1 MLATLMI
8 PDSGHASI
16 DGHDVVRERY
26 AVRRRIGVLS
36 DARGLYPRLTA
47 RENIRYYGALQGL
60 AGDALEARIDELVRA
75 LGIADIADRRAQGF
89 SQGER
94 MKVAIARALV
104 HDPQTILLDEPTNG
118 LDIMSIRALR
128 DLLRELRGAGKCL
141 LFSSHVMQEVSAL
154 CDSIVI
160 LGHGRVVA
168 TGTAA
173 ELVAQSGDAVARGRL
188 RAPARFRRRPRR
200 MTGTARAPNP
210 RSSRIAI
217 VARKEIV
224 DIFRDRRTMLVTLV
238 TAIVA
243 GPVLM
248 LLVLNLIARQADKV
262 RELTLPVVGIEHAP
276 ALAGIPRAPAGHA
289 DAGARRISRRRY
301 EAATSTSC
309 SRSTPAFAADVAQ
322 GKPGT
327 VRLAYDRS
335 RDRARAAIAEVEALL
350 RAFNREWGRGRLLL
364 RGIAPEVANPLNVES
379 RDLATPQ
386 SSGALVL
393 FLIAFYGLFAAVM
406 GGMAAALDT
415 TAGER
420 ERMSLEPL
428 LTTPVAPLE
437 LATGKW
443 LAVSLLNA
451 TAVVLTLTGFYLTLR
466 FAPLPAVGIPFL
478 FGLAEFGRF
487 VVALVPLIL
496 LMPAILLY
504 VGCRGRTFKEAQSN
518 LSVLLFARVAPPD
531 RADVPAEEGAGV
543 ADLDSGVGP
552 VRAAVARAARRSVA
566 VARVAAV
573 VRGSGAADAGAL
585 LAVARLFSRESLL
598 AGK

>member
-1 MLATLMI
+1 MT
-8 PDSGHASI
+8 G
-16 DGHDVVRERY
+16 
-26 AVRRRIGVLS
+26 
-36 DARGLYPRLTA
+36 DAR
-47 RENIRYYGALQGL
+47 N
-60 AGDALEARIDELVRA
+60 D
-75 LGIADIADRRAQGF
+75 
-89 SQGER
+89 
-94 MKVAIARALV
+94 
-104 HDPQTILLDEPTNG
+104 
-118 LDIMSIRALR
+118 
-128 DLLRELRGAGKCL
+128 
-141 LFSSHVMQEVSAL
+141 SAL
-154 CDSIVI
+154 
-160 LGHGRVVA
+160 
-168 TGTAA
+168 
-173 ELVAQSGDAVARGRL
+173 
-188 RAPARFRRRPRR
+188 
-200 MTGTARAPNP
+200 
-210 RSSRIAI
+210 SRIAI
-217 VARKEIV
+217 VARKEIA
-224 DIFRDRRTMLVTLV
+224 DIVRDRRTMLVTLV

-262 RELTLPVVGIEHAP
+262 RELTLPAVGIERAP
-276 ALAGIPRAPAGHA
+276 ALKAFLERQQVTLTPAPEDF
-289 DAGARRISRRRY
+289 DAKI
-301 EAATSTSC
+301 
-309 SRSTPAFAADVAQ
+309 RSGDLDVVLEVDPAFAEAVAE
-322 GKPGT
+322 GRPGT

-335 RDRARAAIAEVEALL
+335 RDRARAAIAEVEGLL

-364 RGIAPEVANPLNVES
+364 RGIAPEVANPLDIES

-451 TAVVLTLTGFYLTLR
+451 AAVLLTLSGFYLTLR

-487 VVALVPLIL
+487 VAALVPLIL

-518 LSVLLFARVAPPD
+518 LSVLLFLVSLLPIVQMFLQKKEPAWLTWVPVSGQYTLLS
-531 RADVPAEEGAGV
+531 RALRGEALPWLELAHSYVVPG
-543 ADLDSGVGP
+543 LLTL
-552 VRAAVARAARRSVA
+552 
-566 VARVAAV
+566 
-573 VRGSGAADAGAL
+573 GAL

-598 AGK
+598 VGK